1 MVHLMELSWVLQL
14 PPLKGI
20 LMASLMVYLM
30 GYHWNEKMELHWDLQ
45 MGMQMDFN
53 LVLMKE
59 LSWVLQLAPLKDIMT
74 SSLIF
79 HLLGSHWDDKIELN
93 WGLHMELQTGLTLG
107 LMK

>member
-1 MVHLMELSWVLQL
+1 
-14 PPLKGI
+14 
-20 LMASLMVYLM
+20 
-30 GYHWNEKMELHWDLQ
+30 MELHWDLQ

-59 LSWVLQLAPLKDIMT
+59 LSWVLKLAPLKDIMMA
-74 SSLIF
+74 SLMV
-79 HLLGSHWDDKIELN
+79 HLLGSHLDEKIEMH